1 MTTLAISPL
10 PQLLER
16 ESNASS
22 TESWA
27 VHNQIQDAKRHVRAV
42 ASSMQSL
49 AYPTLEDVMVQC
61 SQHDWDGYNAKPI
74 SQVVYE
80 RVRSFLDALPMSLP
94 APDIVPEA
102 DGEIAVE
109 WDLGANRI
117 FSVSIGEGNGL
128 HFAGLFGSGVERHG
142 VEPFD
147 GLVSQ
152 EILGYI
158 NRLYYPNRRAA

>member
-1 MTTLAISPL
+1 MTTLAISRL

-22 TESWA
+22 TDSRA
-27 VHNQIQDAKRHVRAV
+27 VRNQIQDAKRHVRAV

-49 AYPTLEDVMVQC
+49 AYPTLEDVVAQC
-61 SQHDWDGYNAKPI
+61 SQQNWDGYNAKPI
-74 SQVVYE
+74 SRAVYE
-80 RVRSFLDALPMSLP
+80 RTRAFLDALPMSLP

-102 DGEIAVE
+102 DGEIALE

-117 FSVSIGEGNGL
+117 FSVSIGEENGL

-147 GLVSQ
+147 GLVSP

-158 NRLYYPNRRAA
+158 NRIYSPNRRAA